1 MKGIAFYIFYGIN
14 YLITLFPLRALYLSS
29 DIFFLILYYVAGY
42 RRKVVATNLRNS
54 FPEKSEAE
62 RKIIE
67 RRFYRHLSDLFV
79 ETLKAT
85 HMSPKQISKRF
96 KVRDW
101 TLGERLCREGKD
113 AIFVCSHYN
122 NWEWASSLPLTS
134 SYTGMTVYKPL
145 KNKYFDQ
152 FFLNLRTKYGVIASP
167 MQHILRDLV
176 TLRKKNIR
184 TGTAFI
190 ADQTPPLNENVYWT
204 TFLNQDTD
212 FYRGAEKVAILLDMA
227 VIYLNV
233 IKVKRGYYEVEIKL
247 ITEHPREEKPDFITA
262 RTVEILE
269 EIIRDKPEYWLW
281 SHRRWKH
288 KKPVVN
294 D

>member
-1 MKGIAFYIFYGIN
+1 MKGIAYYTFYGIN
-14 YLITLFPLRALYLSS
+14 YLITLLPLRVLYLSS
-29 DIFFLILYYVAGY
+29 DIFYMILYYVAGY

-122 NWEWASSLPLTS
+122 NWEWLSSSVLYSP
-134 SYTGMTVYKPL
+134 YTGLTVYKPL
-145 KNKYFDQ
+145 KNKYFDR
-152 FFLNLRTKYGVIASP
+152 FILNLRTKYGVIASP

-176 TLRKKNIR
+176 TFRKKNIR

-212 FYRGAEKVAILLDMA
+212 FYRGAEKVAIMLDIA

-269 EIIRDKPEYWLW
+269 EIIRNKPEYWLW